1 MNLQFPSVDNV
12 VMKDENWCQ
21 TLGQYT
27 GVHFPDLNP
36 NSNSKNNIM
45 KFGLHVSTKV
55 KFNAIDKGQKIN

>member
-1 MNLQFPSVDNV
+1 
-12 VMKDENWCQ
+12 MKDKNWCQ